1 MYSKQV
7 CVRERD
13 QEDLYL
19 AYSELKYYTHL
30 CNAVEYCSKFSIP
43 CKSIFLKKYL
53 SIYLSI
59 ILESP
64 QVWLMSLLLKEVTD
78 ALSPREVW
86 SKLYST

>member
-1 MYSKQV
+1 MLFSGYIFLFVLEQTGKCCMYSKQV

-43 CKSIFLKKYL
+43 PYVNQFFKKNIYL
-53 SIYLSI
+53 SIYL
-59 ILESP
+59 
-64 QVWLMSLLLKEVTD
+64 
-78 ALSPREVW
+78 
-86 SKLYST
+86 